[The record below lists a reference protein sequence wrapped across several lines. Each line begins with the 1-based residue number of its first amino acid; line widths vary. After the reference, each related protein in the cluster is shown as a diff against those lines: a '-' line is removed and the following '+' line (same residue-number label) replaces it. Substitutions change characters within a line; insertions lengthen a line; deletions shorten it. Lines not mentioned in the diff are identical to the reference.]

1 MNVNNQNSGKY
12 FSVSMEVS
20 LLVEEKEMDNRQAAS
35 VAPPTL
41 NADLAFNIGQRT
53 LDTIKHVVQPG
64 NPCTD
69 PGRDAA
75 MPSVDVGHA
84 QHKIPPAQRL
94 PEGNRCALANKSGPW
109 SQEYL
114 AKQKEDVSSSSSDSD
129 DERHD
134 LAERYDVVDW
144 GDERYDVV
152 QKDTAALGTDENGQA
167 AGMKR
172 NDAAV
177 TQSVQAGQLRNIRQA
192 PHIYAE
198 NRGAL
203 TYRPGPWSPEY
214 LAKQKEDFSTSSSDS
229 DDERYEDCL

>member
-1 MNVNNQNSGKY
+1 
-12 FSVSMEVS
+12 MEVS
-20 LLVEEKEMDNRQAAS
+20 LQVEEKEMDTRQAAS

-53 LDTIKHVVQPG
+53 VDTMKHVVQPG

-75 MPSVDVGHA
+75 MPSVDVGQA

-94 PEGNRCALANKSGPW
+94 PEGNRCAFAKKSGPW
-109 SQEYL
+109 SQGCL
-114 AKQKEDVSSSSSDSD
+114 AKQEDDVSSSSSDSD
-129 DERHD
+129 DERYD
-134 LAERYDVVDW
+134 LAERYDVVDSGDERYDVVDS

-152 QKDTAALGTDENGQA
+152 QEDPAALGTDKNGQA

-177 TQSVQAGQLRNIRQA
+177 TPSVQAGQLRNIRQA

-203 TYRPGPWSPEY
+203 ANGPGPWSPEY
-214 LAKQKEDFSTSSSDS
+214 LDKQREDVSTSSSDS
-229 DDERYEDCL
+229 DDERYDLVGL